1 MAKFWAKTWARRL
14 AEVLLGGVCLHFAVG
29 DGVAQAQGLR
39 FGLWHFGVPAFGGS
53 RFDGP
58 RYDGP
63 RYDGPRRYEMEPP
76 SEEPPI
82 GPPPDMSPLGPRVC
96 YKPAEAR
103 DRVSS
108 HKLHEPFALMR
119 DASAF
124 AHAEALAGRLCHWN
138 DLDIYEITLLRP
150 DGRVIHVFMNAAS
163 GQLVGAR
170 NAH

>member
-1 MAKFWAKTWARRL
+1 MANFWARLLAKFL
-14 AEVLLGGVCLHFAVG
+14 LLGVCMLFAFG

-39 FGLWHFGVPAFGGS
+39 FGLWHYGVPAFGGS

-63 RYDGPRRYEMEPP
+63 PRHFDMEPP
-76 SEEPPI
+76 PGAPPLAR
-82 GPPPDMSPLGPRVC
+82 PPDLRPLGPRVC
-96 YKPAEAR
+96 YSPTETR
-103 DRVSS
+103 ERVITQ
-108 HKLHEPFALMR
+108 KLHEPFALMR

-124 AHAEALAGRLCHWN
+124 ARAEALAGKLCHWN

-163 GQLVGAR
+163 GQMVGAR

>member
-1 MAKFWAKTWARRL
+1 MANFWAKTWAKIWARHL
-14 AEVLLGGVCLHFAVG
+14 AKVLLWGLCAHFAFG
-29 DGVAQAQGLR
+29 DGDALAQGFR
-39 FGLWHFGVPAFGGS
+39 FGLWHYGVPAFGG
-53 RFDGP
+53 P
-58 RYDGP
+58 HYDGP
-63 RYDGPRRYEMEPP
+63 RYDGPPRHFDM
-76 SEEPPI
+76 
-82 GPPPDMSPLGPRVC
+82 GPPPGAPAMDPPSDIRPLGPHAC
-96 YKPAEAR
+96 YSPAETR
-103 DRVSS
+103 ERVVAQ
-108 HKLHEPFALMR
+108 KLHEPFALMR

>member
-1 MAKFWAKTWARRL
+1 MADFWARSGAKLPAK
-14 AEVLLGGVCLHFAVG
+14 LLLLSACMLFAFGAGGAF
-29 DGVAQAQGLR
+29 AQGFR
-39 FGLWHFGVPAFGGS
+39 FGFWHCGVPAFG
-53 RFDGP
+53 GP

-63 RYDGPRRYEMEPP
+63 RYDGPRRYDMEPP
-76 SEEPPI
+76 EAPPM
-82 GPPPDMSPLGPRVC
+82 GPPSDMRPLGPHICYSPTETRERV
-96 YKPAEAR
+96 
-103 DRVSS
+103 VTQ
-108 HKLHEPFALMR
+108 KLHEPFALMR

-138 DLDIYEITLLRP
+138 DLDVYEITLLRP

>member
-1 MAKFWAKTWARRL
+1 MANFWAKTWARHL
-14 AEVLLGGVCLHFAVG
+14 AKVLLLGLCVLFAFVNSG
-29 DGVAQAQGLR
+29 ALAQGFR
-39 FGLWHFGVPAFGGS
+39 FGLWHYGVPAFG
-53 RFDGP
+53 GP

-63 RYDGPRRYEMEPP
+63 RYDGPPRHFDIEPP
-76 SEEPPI
+76 PGAPPI
-82 GPPPDMSPLGPRVC
+82 GPPSDMRPLGPHICYTPTETRERV
-96 YKPAEAR
+96 
-103 DRVSS
+103 VTQ
-108 HKLHEPFALMR
+108 KLHDPFALMR

-124 AHAEALAGRLCHWN
+124 AHAEALTGRLCHWN